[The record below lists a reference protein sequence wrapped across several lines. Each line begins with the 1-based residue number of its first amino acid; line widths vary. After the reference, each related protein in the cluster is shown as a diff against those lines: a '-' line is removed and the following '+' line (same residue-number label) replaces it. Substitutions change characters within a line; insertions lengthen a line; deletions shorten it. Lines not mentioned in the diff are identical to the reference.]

1 MMISVY
7 YVVECQ
13 HRHMRA
19 DLATLRR
26 LHHDLA
32 IGLLCVNG
40 TFTAGFLAGRPW
52 GDRRHINAMY
62 FHASRLTPHTSR
74 LAPRPP
80 PLTLRPSPPA
90 PHLLPLTSCPSPLAP
105 RPPARTPRPS
115 RPSPHPHSVSTPS
128 PYP

>member
-19 DLATLRR
+19 DVATLRR

-62 FHASRLTPHTSR
+62 FHASRLPPHASRLTPHASR
-74 LAPRPP
+74 LSAR
-80 PLTLRPSPPA
+80 
-90 PHLLPLTSCPSPLAP
+90 PSPLAP
-105 RPPARTPRPS
+105 HLSPLAPHAPTLAPTLCLPPPCP
-115 RPSPHPHSVSTPS
+115 
-128 PYP
+128 